1 MCTVWKG
8 FLVVLFA
15 AVLVLSVMY
24 SMQHN
29 ELRVVGS
36 ELEEQRQELDRIT
49 SGHNMIV
56 LRYIGRWIS

>member
-1 MCTVWKG
+1 M
-8 FLVVLFA
+8 VVLFA